1 MAGRGLAGLS
11 PGMRAFLAVD
21 AVLVVL
27 LVVLFLAVP
36 RGGGDGGAE
45 EVTASPTATGGA
57 TPTAEETAEAVAFAL
72 PSGNIACDMS
82 AGGVECR
89 IASFTYAAPEVAGC
103 EGTTGNV
110 VRLDAQGFAF
120 VCVEGDPPVAAG
132 AGVPVLEYG
141 SQESAGEYT
150 CRSGTDGVTCTGSGG
165 VGFRLAR
172 ADWTELP

>member
-1 MAGRGLAGLS
+1 MAGRGFAGLT
-11 PGMRAFLAVD
+11 PGMKAFLAVD

-27 LVVLFLAVP
+27 LVLLFVVVQ
-36 RGGGDGGAE
+36 RGGDDGDAGA
-45 EVTASPTATGGA
+45 AA
-57 TPTAEETAEAVAFAL
+57 TPTPSGTAAPAPEATPAEAVAFAL

-103 EGTTGNV
+103 EGATGNV

-120 VCVEGDPPVAAG
+120 VCVEGDPPATAG
-132 AGVPVLEYG
+132 ADVPVLEYG
-141 SQESAGEYT
+141 SQETAGEYT
-150 CRSGTDGVTCTGSGG
+150 CRSGTDGVTCSGAGG